1 MKSLVQLGVLI
12 ISILLVSSC
21 KLEDIDIDEPDNFN
35 LKKYSSNQVEA
46 SFDVTVDNPSGMNF
60 KLKKTNIAVFTGEKK
75 LGTIYLSDKIKVKR
89 KTENTYTV
97 PVRIDLIDGAMRT
110 IMLEGASG
118 KIPLHFLGSVKVGT
132 FIFSKKIKVDE
143 TKEIKVG
150 DINIR

>member
-1 MKSLVQLGVLI
+1 MKSLVQLGVFI

-60 KLKKTNIAVFTGEKK
+60 KLKRTNIAVFTGDKK
-75 LGTIYLSDKIKVKR
+75 LGTIFLSDKIKVKR
-89 KTENTYTV
+89 KSENTYTV

-110 IMLEGASG
+110 IMLEGATG

>member
-1 MKSLVQLGVLI
+1 MKSIVQLGVLI

-60 KLKKTNIAVFTGEKK
+60 KLKRTNISVFTGDKK
-75 LGTIYLSDKIKVKR
+75 LGTIFLSDKIKVKR
-89 KTENTYTV
+89 KSENTYTV

-110 IMLEGASG
+110 IMLEGATG

>member
-60 KLKKTNIAVFTGEKK
+60 KLKRTNIAVFTGDKK
-75 LGTIYLSDKIKVKR
+75 LGTIFLSDKIKVKR
-89 KTENTYTV
+89 KSENTYTV

-110 IMLEGASG
+110 IMLEGATG